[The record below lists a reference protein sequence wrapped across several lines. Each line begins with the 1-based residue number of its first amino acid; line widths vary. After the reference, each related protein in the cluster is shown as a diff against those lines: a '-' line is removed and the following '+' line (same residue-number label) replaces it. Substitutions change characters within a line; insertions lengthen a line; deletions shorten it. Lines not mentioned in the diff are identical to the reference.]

1 MEAAHLR
8 RRAEAQLRMCP
19 AATGAARTEADT
31 QRLVHEL
38 QVHQI
43 ELEMQNEE
51 LQCARREMEAALEK
65 YSDLYEFAP
74 VGYLTLDRGGAICGA
89 NLTCATLLGIER
101 SRLLKLP
108 FGLCLSPADRPA
120 LTNFLA
126 KVFTSHAKE
135 SCEGTV
141 LNTERLPMDV
151 RIEAVVAE
159 NGHECRAVLTDI
171 TEHKQAEADRL
182 ILNKLESTGV
192 LAAGIAHDFNNLLT
206 VVLLDIELAEA
217 LIPPGD
223 ELGALLE
230 EAKKA
235 VVAAGSLTRQF
246 IAFAKGGMPD
256 RKTTFLPDLIRKSS
270 QALNG
275 SNVRCEYFL
284 ADNLYLAELD
294 EMQIGQVFQ
303 NLFQNA
309 KEAMPEGG
317 VISVKADN
325 VVLAVRGKPS
335 LPPGDYV
342 RVTVEDHGDG
352 ITKDI
357 LPKIFDPYFSTKERG
372 SQRGMGLGL
381 TICHT
386 VIRDHGG
393 AIAVTSTVGEGTCF
407 QIDLPASRKLLAE
420 TKTPASAGIPRHGK
434 VLVMDDEERLRKVM
448 GLTLWGLG
456 QEVEVAAD
464 GEMAVE
470 LYKKAKALNRPFDI
484 VILDLTVRGG
494 MGGLDT
500 VQALLKIDPTV
511 QAVVM
516 SGYADHPVIQ
526 EFERHGFKG
535 VVAKPFGRINL
546 QEVLIRIMGC
556 QPEPKVT
563 P

>member
-1 MEAAHLR
+1 MR
-8 RRAEAQLRMCP
+8 P
-19 AATGAARTEADT
+19 AATGPARTEADT

-51 LQCARREMEAALEK
+51 LQRARQEMEAGLEK
-65 YSDLYEFAP
+65 YSDLYDFAP

-89 NLTCATLLGIER
+89 NLRSATLLGIER

-108 FGLCLSPADRPA
+108 FGLYLSPDDRPVFSSF
-120 LTNFLA
+120 LT
-126 KVFTSHAKE
+126 KVFKSNARE
-135 SCEGTV
+135 SCEATV
-141 LNTERLPMDV
+141 LNAEKHLMEV

-159 NGHECRAVLTDI
+159 NGQECRAVLTDI
-171 TEHKQAEADRL
+171 TEHKRAEADRL
-182 ILNKLESTGV
+182 VLNKLESTGV

-206 VVLLDIELAEA
+206 VVLLNIELAEA

-223 ELGALLE
+223 ELVGLLE

-235 VVAAGSLTRQF
+235 AVTAGSLTRQF
-246 IAFAKGGMPD
+246 IAFAKGGAPA
-256 RKTTFLPDLIRKSS
+256 RKPTFLPDLIRKSG

-284 ADNLYLAELD
+284 ADNLWLTELD
-294 EMQIGQVFQ
+294 ETQIGQVLQ

-309 KEAMPEGG
+309 KEAMPRGG
-317 VISVKADN
+317 VISVSAEN
-325 VVLAVRGKPS
+325 LVLGDHGKPS

-342 RVTVEDHGDG
+342 RVTVVDQGAG
-352 ITKDI
+352 IAKDI
-357 LPKIFDPYFSTKERG
+357 IPKIFDPYFSTKERG

-393 AIAVTSTVGEGTCF
+393 AITVVSAVGEGTRF
-407 QIDLPASRKLLAE
+407 QIDLPASRQLLA
-420 TKTPASAGIPRHGK
+420 KTNVPVSAGIPRHGK
-434 VLVMDDEERLRKVM
+434 ILVMDDEERLRKVM

-456 QEVEVAAD
+456 QEVEVAND
-464 GEMAVE
+464 GEMAIE
-470 LYKKAKALNRPFDI
+470 LYKRAKALNRPFDI

-494 MGGLDT
+494 MGGLET
-500 VQALLKIDPTV
+500 VQVLLKIDPAV
-511 QAVVM
+511 KAVVM

-546 QEVLIRIMGC
+546 QEVLVRLLGS
-556 QPEPKVT
+556 QPETKVT